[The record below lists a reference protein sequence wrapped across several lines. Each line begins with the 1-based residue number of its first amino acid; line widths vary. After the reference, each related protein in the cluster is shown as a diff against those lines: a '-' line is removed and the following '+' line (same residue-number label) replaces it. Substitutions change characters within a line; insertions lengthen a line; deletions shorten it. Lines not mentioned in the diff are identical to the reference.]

1 MHVHNLVPMY
11 WEKKDSLRSSFSVLG
26 ITTWLPDAGKPME
39 TSLTGTIK
47 EMAKLRAET
56 TPIYVKSV
64 LREGQIKAN
73 CDIR

>member
-1 MHVHNLVPMY
+1 MY
-11 WEKKDSLRSSFSVLG
+11 WEKKDSLGSRFSFSG
-26 ITTWLPDAGKPME
+26 SIPWLPEAGKPME

-47 EMAKLRAET
+47 EMTRLRAET

-64 LREGQIKAN
+64 LREGQIMAN

>member
-1 MHVHNLVPMY
+1 MY
-11 WEKKDSLRSSFSVLG
+11 WEKKDSPASSFSFLG
-26 ITTWLPDAGKPME
+26 ITTWLPEAEKPME

-64 LREGQIKAN
+64 LREGQIKTN